1 MLLAG
6 IQPEPELDPGL
17 KHSGVTLL
25 GCTVALPTIPG
36 GPGTVFFKEVKIWFE
51 YRSGNFA
58 RSWR

>member
-36 GPGTVFFKEVKIWFE
+36 GPGTVFFKEVKI
-51 YRSGNFA
+51 
-58 RSWR
+58 